1 MGRKSPSEKN
11 IKLSG
16 RRMTEYY
23 EEGAATVRSRASQS
37 ELHSNPIVEGL
48 KSSRSMSHHSD
59 ENSLAGQKR
68 MSIPGGVGSSTRNI
82 AMMNNT

>member
-11 IKLSG
+11 INLSG

-37 ELHSNPIVEGL
+37 ELQSNAIENL

-59 ENSLAGQKR
+59 VNSLASKKR
-68 MSIPGGVGSSTRNI
+68 MSVPAGGISSRNI